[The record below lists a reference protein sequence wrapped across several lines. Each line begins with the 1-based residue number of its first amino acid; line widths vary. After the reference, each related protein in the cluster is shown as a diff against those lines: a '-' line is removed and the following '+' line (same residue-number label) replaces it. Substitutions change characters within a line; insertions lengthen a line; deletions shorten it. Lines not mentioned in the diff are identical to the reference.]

1 MRVAVVG
8 AGVIGVCTA
17 YFLAEAGHEVVV
29 IERRNHVAEEAS
41 FGEPGIL
48 ATGSIAPWAAPGMP
62 SALFSQLWK
71 SCTPVKL
78 DSKLSPAMWRWIRL
92 WKKECE
98 LARYQINRERM
109 HRLTSYSSD
118 IMQQL
123 RDRYQLDYEQSSG
136 FLQLFRSEQDR
147 QLAQTALKFL
157 TDHGI
162 THAELDADGVRQI
175 EPALGTLAALTGG
188 VFFPDDGAGNCP
200 LFTRQMRSLAQALGA
215 EFYFGATVR
224 SITAQDDGVTLQIDD
239 QSFSADAVVLA
250 TGADSTALLNG
261 LGVQLPVY
269 PVKNYAATVAI
280 RNFDAA
286 PVAALMD
293 EHYKV
298 AITRMDNRIR
308 IAGTVELGTR
318 KVARSDDR
326 NSAIQTGAL
335 HTLLT
340 VANDWFPDACNY
352 NTATFWSG
360 SSLMLPDGPPVIGE
374 TAHKN
379 VFINL
384 GHGSSGWTMAAGAG
398 KLVSA
403 LVSRQETEIDMQGLS
418 AARFA

>member
-62 SALFSQLWK
+62 SVLFSQLWK
-71 SCTPVKL
+71 SCASVKL

-98 LARYQINRERM
+98 LARYQVNRERM

-157 TDHGI
+157 TDYGI
-162 THAELDADGVRQI
+162 THAELDAEGVRQI
-175 EPALGTLAALTGG
+175 EPALSTLTALTGG

-224 SITAQDDGVTLQIDD
+224 SITSQDDGVTLQIDD

-250 TGADSTALLNG
+250 TGADSAALLNG
-261 LGVQLPVY
+261 LGLQLPVF

-308 IAGTVELGTR
+308 IAGTVELGAR
-318 KVARSDDR
+318 KVTRSDDR
-326 NSAIQTGAL
+326 NTAIQTGAL

-403 LVSRQETEIDMQGLS
+403 LVSRQATEIDMQGLS
-418 AARFA
+418 TARFA